1 MAKASG
7 LTLKKTRFFWD
18 FYLFFGAGRFILDG
32 WTRANR
38 DALRA
43 RFRNF
48 NRQFSRTDLALKMTK
63 KMDRIVRHQGRL
75 VRQTAV
81 GRVALRAALRASING
96 FSRSAAVAGFSAI
109 GMLSGLPAFAQEACC
124 FEPAYRLQ
132 CETVMQPQTVQ
143 RFRIAYET
151 DMVEEE
157 VVSFRPVLRT
167 RTEEREYRVARPVT
181 ETNFREERYTV
192 QRPVIETSYRDEQ
205 FNETTYVTE
214 TAEREERVTTF
225 RQVNETQM
233 FQQQFLVQRPVVE
246 TQMVPQQQVVQRP
259 VVETQFRTEQ
269 VTSMRPVTTVQNQ
282 TVDMGG
288 FVNQQVVQ
296 PGQTTFGLTW
306 VPRAVQ
312 TTGPFGI
319 FSVNRGASVWTPITT
334 PPTVQN
340 QMVYRPN
347 LVTQQVAQ
355 TSFVPEVQQQQVPVQ
370 VMRMQTETVT
380 QQVPVQVTRMQSEV
394 VSQQVPVTTSRM
406 EPVVEVR
413 KIPYTV
419 QRPVTETKTRRV
431 PIQQQRWVSEEQV
444 RRVPVTTTRIEYE
457 TRKEPV
463 EIKYFEQE
471 RVVQKVQRPVTR
483 QVYVPYTETVMVP
496 RQVVQRA
503 PLNYYDPFSSAIVSG
518 YSSLDGATV
527 TPLSSEP
534 VTSQKPAVDSKAE
547 GAADE
552 KQSSAKPELGPS
564 VLDAPANADETPKTR
579 LESVKISS
587 PSDLK
592 SEAAAEPAAAA
603 KPTEPAPVAAADKPA
618 AAADKASEEA
628 AEPVPAEKEEKPELN
643 LAPPSDD
650 DELKAPVLKANPAS
664 HRIRYRPMLSR
675 QV

>member
-7 LTLKKTRFFWD
+7 LAPKKTRFFCD
-18 FYLFFGAGRFILDG
+18 FYLFFGARRFILNG

-43 RFRNF
+43 SNRNLD
-48 NRQFSRTDLALKMTK
+48 RQFSRTDLALNMTK
-63 KMDRIVRHQGRL
+63 KMDRFVRHQGRSEQ
-75 VRQTAV
+75 RPAV
-81 GRVALRAALRASING
+81 GRAALRAALRASING
-96 FSRSAAVAGFSAI
+96 FSRSAVVAGFSAI
-109 GMLSGLPAFAQEACC
+109 GMLNALPAVAQEACC

-181 ETNFREERYTV
+181 ETSFREERYTV

-205 FNETTYVTE
+205 FSETTYVTE

-269 VTSMRPVTTVQNQ
+269 ITSMRPVTTVQNQ

-288 FVNQQVVQ
+288 FVNQQVIQ

-431 PIQQQRWVSEEQV
+431 PVQQQRWVSEELV
-444 RRVPVTTTRIEYE
+444 RRVPVTSTRIEYE

-471 RVVQKVQRPVTR
+471 RVVHKVQRPVSR

-503 PLNYYDPFSSAIVSG
+503 PLNYYDPFSSAIISG
-518 YSSLDGATV
+518 FSSLDGTTV

-534 VTSQKPAVDSKAE
+534 VTSQKPAVDSKADE
-547 GAADE
+547 SADA
-552 KQSSAKPELGPS
+552 KQSSAKPDLGPS
-564 VLDAPANADETPKTR
+564 VLEAPGNAEEKPQTR

-592 SEAAAEPAAAA
+592 AEATAEP
-603 KPTEPAPVAAADKPA
+603 AAADKPA
-618 AAADKASEEA
+618 EAAADKPSEKA
-628 AEPVPAEKEEKPELN
+628 AEAVPAEKDEKPELN

-650 DELKAPVLKANPAS
+650 DELKAPVLEANPAS
-664 HRIRYRPMLSR
+664 HRIRYRPLLSR